1 MIFNIVSFSINISG
15 DVFERL
21 ASTTTYSEKHARDL
35 AIHLLRA
42 MEHLHEHKIAHRDL
56 KPENL
61 LLLDKKDDAT
71 ILVADFGFAKYVPDG
86 LLRTRCGTPAFVAPE
101 LLVNDCRYDE
111 RVDMWSSGCLLY
123 MLLGGKLERQYVL
136 QIV

>member
-1 MIFNIVSFSINISG
+1 MLCLQYFFAVFASPVVAG

-21 ASTTTYSEKHARDL
+21 ANITTYSERDARDL
-35 AIHLLRA
+35 ASQLLKAIH
-42 MEHLHEHKIAHRDL
+42 HLHERKIAHRDL

-61 LLLDKKDDAT
+61 LLLESGNDSK
-71 ILVADFGFAKYVPDG
+71 IVLADFGFAKYVPTD

-111 RVDMWSSGCLLY
+111 RVDMWSCGCLLY
-123 MLLGGKLERQYVL
+123 MLLGGKCCAGF
-136 QIV
+136 

>member
-42 MEHLHEHKIAHRDL
+42 MEHLHELKIAHRDL

-123 MLLGGKLERQYVL
+123 MLLGGKLDGQYVF
-136 QIV
+136 QNI